1 MRPPGIVTILAGI
14 DDERGPQLFKVDP
27 AGYYVGYKVLPR
39 SLSLATNPLY
49 QHNLTH
55 QHNLTPTQPH
65 TRTTSRQHNLTST
78 QPHTQATTA
87 GAKEQEAVNFL
98 EKKFKNDP
106 LFTTQQAVELAI
118 STLQHVL
125 SEDLKATDI
134 EVWARAAVA
143 TLTWLSAQVG
153 LAVAEG
159 DCEFRM
165 LSQEQVEE
173 HLVAIAE
180 RD

>member
-27 AGYYVGYKVLPR
+27 AGYYVGYKVCAAP
-39 SLSLATNPLY
+39 SCKCKNTNQSPM
-49 QHNLTH
+49 
-55 QHNLTPTQPH
+55 
-65 TRTTSRQHNLTST
+65 
-78 QPHTQATTA
+78 QATTA

-125 SEDLKATDI
+125 SEDLKSTDI
-134 EVWARAAVA
+134 EVCSAGVGVGAAD
-143 TLTWLSAQVG
+143 TCL
-153 LAVAEG
+153 
-159 DCEFRM
+159 
-165 LSQEQVEE
+165 E
-173 HLVAIAE
+173 HRLGWRWQRVTASFGC
-180 RD
+180 